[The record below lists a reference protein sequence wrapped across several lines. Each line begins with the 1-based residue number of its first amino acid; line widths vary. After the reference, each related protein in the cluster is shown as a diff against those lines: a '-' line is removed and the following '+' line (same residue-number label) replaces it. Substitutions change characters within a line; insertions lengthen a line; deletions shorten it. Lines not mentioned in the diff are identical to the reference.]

1 MSQADLGTAHPL
13 EADKASAT
21 EAETKGSRKREL
33 PRLASDL
40 LGSASRIAIYAGATA
55 AVGLIIVVL
64 ALLASGI
71 LAV

>member
-1 MSQADLGTAHPL
+1 MSQAELGTAHPL

-21 EAETKGSRKREL
+21 EAETRWPGKREW
-33 PRLASDL
+33 PRLANEL
-40 LGSASRIAIYAGATA
+40 LGTAGRIAIYAGATVA
-55 AVGLIIVVL
+55 IGLIVVVL